1 MNAAVP
7 LRERVLAAAAATPSL
22 NRRQGRRLAAFLT
35 CLSIGIV
42 ALLFA
47 AVGGIDHARERPF
60 VSTLRIA
67 EGWGLATLA
76 FSWLVLGRTRS
87 TFARAPHLLRA
98 ATWASPVVL
107 VEWMLRFAGAGTGD
121 GGPRRGGLLRA
132 HARARAR
139 PPPSRSSSFARAVS
153 RTTPV
158 HSVRRPGRCSGRG
171 LSFWFS
177 RGARTPIFDTRFW
190 VTRCRSSSSAG
201 PGRSPGASFWGRR
214 WPGKKPGRP
223 IVVILAGKR
232 R

>member
-76 FSWLVLGRTRS
+76 FSWLVLGRTRL

-107 VEWMLRFAGAGTGD
+107 VEWMLRFAGAGTETEVHGA
-121 GGPRRGGLLRA
+121 GACFGLTLALAARPLHPVPRR
-132 HARARAR
+132 
-139 PPPSRSSSFARAVS
+139 SQ
-153 RTTPV
+153 
-158 HSVRRPGRCSGRG
+158 GR
-171 LSFWFS
+171 
-177 RGARTPIFDTRFW
+177 
-190 VTRCRSSSSAG
+190 
-201 PGRSPGASFWGRR
+201 
-214 WPGKKPGRP
+214 
-223 IVVILAGKR
+223 
-232 R
+232 